1 MAQLVEHNLAKVGVA
16 GSSPVVRSIWAFSSG
31 GERFP
36 DTEEVRSSNLLTPTK
51 CSQLRGYLLWAVF
64 VSVQLMSKQLSKF
77 GGIHRTIWNV
87 KLCMDLSIGTLRCR
101 YNATNIP

>member
-36 DTEEVRSSNLLTPTK
+36 DTEEVTSSNLVTPTK
-51 CSQLRGYLLWAVF
+51 LSQPRAYRLWAVF
-64 VSVQLMSKQLSKF
+64 LSVQIVSKQLSKF
-77 GGIHRTIWNV
+77 GGIYRTIWNV
-87 KLCMDLSIGTLRCR
+87 KLCTDLSCIASR
-101 YNATNIP
+101 I